1 MVPGGVSG
9 ASWGQQE
16 TLGSSNEPSLKP
28 PLAAQHGSSYAN
40 CDDLHVSTTHALSHC
55 DKHEGHK
62 SGRSSRV
69 QQLTPMAVGMRAP
82 STLRPKRDTCNAA
95 FWNAPL

>member
-9 ASWGQQE
+9 ASRGQQE

-69 QQLTPMAVGMRAP
+69 QQLTPMPLVCAHHRLFDLNEILATPLSGMHP
-82 STLRPKRDTCNAA
+82 
-95 FWNAPL
+95 